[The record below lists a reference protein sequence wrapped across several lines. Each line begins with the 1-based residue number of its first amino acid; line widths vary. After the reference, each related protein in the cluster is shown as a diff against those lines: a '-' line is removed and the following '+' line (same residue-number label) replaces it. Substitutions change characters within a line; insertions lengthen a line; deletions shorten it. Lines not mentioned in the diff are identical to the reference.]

1 MLVDKVEDVLAEDS
15 TSYED
20 TDHSMYA
27 LEWSDEDDGMNEEMG
42 DDLTLEQAQEE
53 LRKDLWLEKVAIFRM
68 SPRKKGEWKEVG
80 VGHNDFLM
88 VSTFVF
94 NLYLILHVNYVDQ
107 IVPILILYKF
117 IYDESFKSCF
127 LEL

>member
-27 LEWSDEDDGMNEEMG
+27 LEWSDEDDGMNERWVMISLSSRPKKNFE
-42 DDLTLEQAQEE
+42 
-53 LRKDLWLEKVAIFRM
+53 RNLWLEKVAIFRM
-68 SPRKKGEWKEVG
+68 SPQKKGEWKEVG

-117 IYDESFKSCF
+117 IYDESFKSCL

>member
-1 MLVDKVEDVLAEDS
+1 MEDVLAEDS

>member
-53 LRKDLWLEKVAIFRM
+53 LRKESLVRKGSHLQDVSPKKARM
-68 SPRKKGEWKEVG
+68 EGSGSG
-80 VGHNDFLM
+80 A
-88 VSTFVF
+88 
-94 NLYLILHVNYVDQ
+94 
-107 IVPILILYKF
+107 
-117 IYDESFKSCF
+117 
-127 LEL
+127 

>member
-1 MLVDKVEDVLAEDS
+1 MEDVLAEDS

-117 IYDESFKSCF
+117 IYDESFKSCL

>member
-42 DDLTLEQAQEE
+42 DDLTLE
-53 LRKDLWLEKVAIFRM
+53 
-68 SPRKKGEWKEVG
+68 
-80 VGHNDFLM
+80 
-88 VSTFVF
+88 
-94 NLYLILHVNYVDQ
+94 
-107 IVPILILYKF
+107 
-117 IYDESFKSCF
+117 
-127 LEL
+127 